1 MYKGYLNFMHDGPE
15 SSEEIWLA
23 ALKKDTTK
31 PEIFYSLSVWYYF
44 KANDAEKAKK
54 CADKALSL
62 KPDFEQAFLLMYEL
76 IGNNED

>member
-1 MYKGYLNFMHDGPE
+1 MRGGPE

-23 ALKKDTTK
+23 ALKKDTTRA
-31 PEIFYSLSVWYYF
+31 EIFYSLAVWYYF
-44 KANDAEKAKK
+44 TTNDTEKAKK

-76 IGNNED
+76 VGSNEGLAL